1 MAGTIL
7 GIGAVVA
14 LLSFIAFAF
23 RQGTKVE
30 PDRDRRTEDWPRI
43 TLGGS

>member
-1 MAGTIL
+1 MIETVL
-7 GIGAVVA
+7 GIAAWVG

-23 RQGTKVE
+23 RQGSKVE